1 MNEDTIPTEDVSVL
15 DADDS
20 ASIDIILKRWGVDE
34 ATPSTDVEDELPPE
48 ETEEA
53 EDDLVIADDEE
64 VPEIDPE
71 ESPTEEPKPNRVVSE
86 DDEVVVKVDGEEKRV
101 SVKDLQRLY
110 GQEASLTRKSQ
121 ELATQRKSAEE
132 QGLVAMAV
140 LERMYKKAAE
150 KAKPYE
156 NIDLFKASREL
167 EPEEFD
173 ALRTEMNRAVEEKN
187 FYEQELQGFVG
198 KLREQQE
205 NYIREQAGVAI
216 QTLKQSIPNWNDQ
229 TYDELRSYAV
239 GSGMHP
245 DIVNRIVDPAALTMI
260 HKARLY
266 DLAKS
271 KAATKTQAVAK
282 AVPSKTSA
290 KPSAAPVEGR
300 VQVTT
305 EKKAWQRF
313 AKSGDVDDAV
323 EALMARWTKD

>member
-1 MNEDTIPTEDVSVL
+1 MNEDTIPTEDVSALEVEET
-15 DADDS
+15 S
-20 ASIDIILKRWGVDE
+20 VETILKRWGVDE
-34 ATPSTDVEDELPPE
+34 ETPSTDVEDDTPPQ

-53 EDDLVIADDEE
+53 EDDLVIEDEE
-64 VPEIDPE
+64 DSEADPE
-71 ESPTEEPKPNRVVSE
+71 NTPAEEPKTKRVASD

-121 ELATQRKSAEE
+121 ELATQRKAAEE

-140 LERMYKKAAE
+140 LEKMYKKAAE

-205 NYIREQAGVAI
+205 NYIREQAGMAI
-216 QTLKQSIPNWNDQ
+216 QALKQNIPNWNDQ

-239 GSGMHP
+239 GAGMHP
-245 DIVNRIVDPAALTMI
+245 DIVNRIVDPVALTLI

-271 KAATKTQAVAK
+271 KAATKTQTVTK

-290 KPSAAPVEGR
+290 KPSAAPVDGR
-300 VQVTT
+300 VKATT

-313 AKSGDVDDAV
+313 SQSGDVDDAV
-323 EALMARWTKD
+323 EALMARWTKE

>member
-1 MNEDTIPTEDVSVL
+1 MNEDTIPNEDVSSVEVEET
-15 DADDS
+15 S
-20 ASIDIILKRWGVDE
+20 VESILKRWGVDE
-34 ATPSTDVEDELPPE
+34 DTPSTDVEDDTPPQ

-53 EDDLVIADDEE
+53 DDELVVEDDPE
-64 VPEIDPE
+64 VTEADPE
-71 ESPTEEPKPNRVVSE
+71 ETPAEEPKTKRVAEE

-121 ELATQRKSAEE
+121 ELATQRKAAEE

-140 LERMYKKAAE
+140 LEKMYQKAAE

-173 ALRTEMNRAVEEKN
+173 ALRAEANRAVEEKK

-198 KLREQQE
+198 KLRDQQE
-205 NYIREQAGVAI
+205 RYIREQAGVAI
-216 QTLKQSIPNWNDQ
+216 QALKQSIPNWNDQ

-239 GSGMHP
+239 GAGMHP
-245 DIVNRIVDPAALTMI
+245 DVVNRIVDPTALTLI

-266 DLAKS
+266 DLAKA
-271 KAATKTQAVAK
+271 KAATKTQTVSK
-282 AVPSKTSA
+282 AVPTKTSA
-290 KPSAAPVEGR
+290 KPSAAPVNGR
-300 VQVTT
+300 VQAST

-313 AKSGDVDDAV
+313 ASSGDVDDAV
-323 EALMARWTKD
+323 EALVSRWTKD